1 MSTLATLRCGHH
13 FMPPP
18 RVATWVSA
26 DTSVNSQ
33 LISAALF
40 VYQHTHTHTS
50 ISLVVIVWV
59 DLAVADFSLYLLHS
73 FQIFAQCALL

>member
-40 VYQHTHTHTS
+40 VYQHTHTH
-50 ISLVVIVWV
+50 IHLLV
-59 DLAVADFSLYLLHS
+59 
-73 FQIFAQCALL
+73 